1 MLFYTDGFPKYNILT
16 AEADAAHCCNWI
28 RKQVRVALEAIS
40 ISFKGTASISA
51 AENMGFAKTDFDF
64 EIFYK
69 CRSIAMLK
77 VSAQITAVRLH
88 LFLVWVNSIE
98 QKL

>member
-40 ISFKGTASISA
+40 FKGTASISA

-64 EIFYK
+64 EIFY
-69 CRSIAMLK
+69 
-77 VSAQITAVRLH
+77 
-88 LFLVWVNSIE
+88 
-98 QKL
+98 